1 MLLPLGSSC
10 WSCAGK
16 SGRVRPRDSHPS
28 RVPRVSADGFVTEE
42 VTGKAGEAVS
52 PRVKNL
58 NLIGPKVRHLRHQR
72 SWSQNDLATR
82 LQILG
87 MDEGTRCRVSKIEA
101 RLVWVS
107 DEDMI
112 YLARAFKVEV
122 GDLYPEMIRKSC
134 RLHEAIGS
142 AKASRYGMA

>member
-10 WSCAGK
+10 GSFAGK
-16 SGRVRPRDSHPS
+16 SGRVRPRASHPS
-28 RVPRVSADGFVTEE
+28 RIPRVSADGSIKDE

-72 SWSQNDLATR
+72 NWSQNDLATR
-82 LQILG
+82 LQVLG

-122 GDLYPEMIRKSC
+122 GDLYPEMIRKSR

>member
-16 SGRVRPRDSHPS
+16 SGRVRPRASHRS
-28 RVPRVSADGFVTEE
+28 RIARVSADGCVTDE
-42 VTGKAGEAVS
+42 VTGNAGEVVS

-87 MDEGTRCRVSKIEA
+87 MDEGTRSRVSKIEA

-122 GDLYPEMIRKSC
+122 GDLYPEMIRKSR

>member
-1 MLLPLGSSC
+1 MP
-10 WSCAGK
+10 
-16 SGRVRPRDSHPS
+16 PRASHPS
-28 RVPRVSADGFVTEE
+28 RIPSASADGFVTDE

-72 SWSQNDLATR
+72 CWSQNDLAIR

-122 GDLYPEMIRKSC
+122 GDLYPEMIRKAR

>member
-1 MLLPLGSSC
+1 MLPLGSSC
-10 WSCAGK
+10 GSFAGK
-16 SGRVRPRDSHPS
+16 SGRVRPRASHPS
-28 RVPRVSADGFVTEE
+28 RIARVSADGCVTDE

-72 SWSQNDLATR
+72 SWSQNDLAIR

-87 MDEGTRCRVSKIEA
+87 MDEGTRSCVSKIEA

-122 GDLYPEMIRKSC
+122 GDLYPEMIRKAR

>member
-1 MLLPLGSSC
+1 MLPVGSIR
-10 WSCAGK
+10 WIDPAK
-16 SGRVRPRDSHPS
+16 SGRVHSRASHRS
-28 RVPRVSADGFVTEE
+28 RIPRVSADVCIKEE

-82 LQILG
+82 LQVLG

-122 GDLYPEMIRKSC
+122 GDLYPEMIRKSR
-134 RLHEAIGS
+134 RLHEAIRS

>member
-1 MLLPLGSSC
+1 M
-10 WSCAGK
+10 
-16 SGRVRPRDSHPS
+16 RPRASHPS
-28 RVPRVSADGFVTEE
+28 RIARVSADGCVTDE
-42 VTGKAGEAVS
+42 VTGNAGEAVS

-82 LQILG
+82 LQLLG

-122 GDLYPEMIRKSC
+122 GDLYPEMIRKSR

-142 AKASRYGMA
+142 AKASRYGVA

>member
-1 MLLPLGSSC
+1 MLLSVGSSC
-10 WSCAGK
+10 LRALGK
-16 SGRVRPRDSHPS
+16 SCRVRPRASHPS
-28 RVPRVSADGFVTEE
+28 RISKLSVDACIKEE

-58 NLIGPKVRHLRHQR
+58 NLIGPKVRHLRNQR
-72 SWSQNDLATR
+72 SWSQNDLAIR

-87 MDEGTRCRVSKIEA
+87 MDEGTRCRVSKIES

-122 GDLYPEMIRKSC
+122 GDLYPEMIRESR

-142 AKASRYGMA
+142 AKASRYGLA